1 MKTHCWSSRT
11 RVSTKIV
18 EMTIL
23 SGKTNSFTVA
33 LTPGIMTA
41 EQEDAVKA
49 TIAKVIVDE
58 KAATAANKKIRKEA
72 KAAAAL
78 LAVMVV
84 VPEK

>member
-1 MKTHCWSSRT
+1 
-11 RVSTKIV
+11 
-18 EMTIL
+18 MTIL